1 MTLLYTE
8 ISQDLPGHGRCVLFA
23 ADRRITTPAGGP
35 PRHYKK
41 LVDIP
46 YLNAALGFF
55 GLAEFRRS
63 QTGFRMSDHLRE
75 FVRAQAGTTSLA
87 LFAKRLATS
96 LNSFVP
102 SSLRRSERSGIHISG
117 MTGDSLPEFWFVRNL
132 DDTGQ
137 PTLGKYEADEQY
149 LTRDARNDGF
159 DGKDPATLPP
169 HGRLYRN
176 GDILSHVAA
185 WEAIDKTLGRLRNVS
200 AFSPIRSPSEYAD
213 WVRFKMEV
221 LLHFQKRFAK
231 TLLVG
236 GPVDI
241 IVKSRIV

>member
-1 MTLLYTE
+1 VTLLYTE

-23 ADRRITTPAGGP
+23 ADRRITTSAGGP

-55 GLAEFRRS
+55 GLAEFRRN
-63 QTGFRMSDHLRE
+63 QTIFRLSDHLRE
-75 FVRAQAGTTSLA
+75 FVRAQAGIASLS
-87 LFAKRLATS
+87 LFAERLATS

-117 MTGDSLPEFWFVRNL
+117 MTAGSLPEFWFVRNV
-132 DDTGQ
+132 DATGK
-137 PTLGKYEADEQY
+137 PTFGKYEAEEQY
-149 LTRDARNDGF
+149 LSRDARNDGF

-176 GDILSHVAA
+176 GDILAHAVA
-185 WEAIDKTLGRLRNVS
+185 WEAIDETLGTLRSVPV
-200 AFSPIRSPSEYAD
+200 FSPIQSPSDYAA

-236 GPVDI
+236 GPVDV
-241 IVKSRIV
+241 IVKSRVV